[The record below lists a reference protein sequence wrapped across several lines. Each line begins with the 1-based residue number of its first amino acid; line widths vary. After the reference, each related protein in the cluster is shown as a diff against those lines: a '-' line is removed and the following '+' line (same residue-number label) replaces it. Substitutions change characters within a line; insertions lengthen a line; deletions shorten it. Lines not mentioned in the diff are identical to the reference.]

1 MKQGSLASGPGDC
14 LEQALERRGFRFV
27 AGVDEAGR
35 GSLAGPVAAA
45 AVVLLPGKTPAGIDD
60 SKKLSAKMRQELAR
74 ELKRDAWTSVAFAGV
89 DAIARL
95 NILHATMQAMRQA
108 LEWLPE
114 QPHHAL
120 IDGNRIPPDLPMP
133 ATAVVKGDT
142 ISLSIAA
149 ASIVA
154 KVERDRIMRGLG
166 DAYPDYG
173 WSRNAGYATAE
184 HLAALRRF
192 GPTPHHRQSF
202 APVREAA
209 ARLLP

>member
-1 MKQGSLASGPGDC
+1 M
-14 LEQALERRGFRFV
+14 
-27 AGVDEAGR
+27 
-35 GSLAGPVAAA
+35 AAA
-45 AVVLLPGKTPAGIDD
+45 AVVLLPGKTPEGIDD

-74 ELKRDAWTSVAFAGV
+74 VIKRTAWTSVAMVGV

-95 NILHATMQAMRQA
+95 NILHATMLAMKNA
-108 LEWLPE
+108 LEQLPE

-120 IDGNRIPPDLPMP
+120 IDGNRIPEELPVP
-133 ATAVVKGDT
+133 ATAIVKGDK

-154 KVERDRIMRGLG
+154 KVERDRIMRELG

-173 WSRNAGYATAE
+173 WHRNSGYGTAD

-192 GPTPHHRQSF
+192 GPTPHHRQDF

-209 ARLLP
+209 ARPLL